1 MGWVLA
7 HSAHK
12 QRITDMNSN
21 FKYRPKTIDEFV
33 FATPKLETQIKRYTQ
48 GKSLLPL
55 VLYGAY
61 GTGKSLLADLIP
73 KALDGADVKVNYI
86 NAEELNNAN
95 DVRKKFFRSVQFDKF
110 FTTNGQKHNYTVVE
124 EVNFDPKAKGAL
136 RVCLDDMAEREL
148 FIFTTNEVDRIDKGL
163 LSRAEVVEVLPA
175 PPDRFHNRAKHILR
189 SEGVDLDDSV
199 LLDVLETV
207 YENDYDNRAYYRALD
222 EIIEAWHDNTLHE

>member
-1 MGWVLA
+1 
-7 HSAHK
+7 
-12 QRITDMNSN
+12 MNSN
-21 FKYRPKTIDEFV
+21 YKYRPKTIDEFV

-48 GKSLLPL
+48 GKSMLPL
-55 VLYGAY
+55 VLHGQY

-73 KALDGADVKVNYI
+73 QALDGADVSVNYI
-86 NAEELNNAN
+86 NAEELNNAS
-95 DVRKKFFRSVQFDKF
+95 DVRKKFFRTAQFDKF
-110 FTTNGQKHNYTVVE
+110 FSTNGQKNNYTVVE

-148 FIFTTNEVDRIDKGL
+148 FIFTTNEVERIDKGL

-175 PPDRFHNRAKHILR
+175 PPDRFFPRAQHILR

-199 LLDVLETV
+199 LRDVLETV